1 MWIVKTALEKP
12 YTFIVMAILI
22 LLTTPLAV
30 MRTPVDVLPEIN
42 IPVISVIWSYNGL
55 SAQQMGNRITQ
66 SHERSLT
73 TTVSDIEHIE
83 SRSLGGIA
91 IIKIFFQP
99 NVNIQTAIAQVVAS
113 ATAIVRQMPPGITP
127 PLVIKYTASSV
138 PVVQVG
144 MSSNVLAEKE
154 LFDAALNIL
163 RPQLVTIPG
172 VAMPFPYGGKVRAV
186 SVDIDP
192 QALLA
197 KGLTS
202 SDIVNAITTQN
213 LTLPSGTAKI
223 GDTEF
228 GVSLNASPPN
238 IAGLNDIPV
247 KTVNGVTTFMRE
259 VAHVRDGFSPQI
271 NIVRQDG
278 KRGLLLT
285 ALKNGGASTL
295 DVVNA
300 LKAKLPSLLPLLPE
314 GIEVKLLSDQSIF
327 VKEAIA
333 GVIHEALIAAGLTAI
348 MLLLFLGNWR
358 TTTII
363 AVSIPLSIFSSLI
376 ALQMLG
382 ETINIMT
389 LGGLALAVGILV
401 DDATVTIENIERH
414 LHMGKGLY
422 ESIMDGA
429 GEIAVPAFVSTLCIC
444 IVFVPMFFLG
454 GVAKYLFV
462 PLAEAVCF
470 AMLAS
475 YVLSRTLVPTMA
487 YMLLRNQG
495 KPGVVTRW
503 IHSVHVGFNE
513 RFEKFKTA
521 YVLLLSHLLTHRKQF
536 IFSFLGFCLLSCGI
550 FGLLGRDLF
559 PYVDTGQIKLHMR
572 APSGT
577 RVERTAVIADEVQ
590 AVIRQVIP
598 ESELDSIL
606 DNIGLPNSG
615 INLSYSSSGTI
626 AAFDADILITLKPGH
641 KPSQEYME
649 AMLKP
654 LRENFPGIEFFYQ
667 PADIVTQIL
676 NFGIPAAVDVQI
688 VGPNYPAN
696 QQLAAK
702 LVTKIAAV
710 PGAADVN
717 IHQRL
722 DSPSIALRMDRTRMQ
737 SVGVN
742 GLTPADLAQNV
753 LLPLS
758 GSAQTSPSFWLN
770 PVNNI
775 NYSISV
781 QAPQVKIDSLDELLR
796 LPVGPSNAATSTAAA
811 AANAAA
817 GRGPQLLGNLV
828 TARPEAEFAILT
840 RYNILP
846 SIDIYANVRGR
857 DLASVAKDIQVIMD
871 EAKAELPRGSRLVM
885 RGQVETMLSSYQ
897 GLGVGLIG
905 AIILVYL
912 LIVVN
917 FQSWLD
923 PFIIVAGLIAALA
936 GIAWMLILT
945 GTNLSVPALTGA
957 IMTMG
962 VATANSVLV
971 ISFARQRLQD
981 GLPPLSAALE
991 AGATRL
997 RPVLMTALAMMIG
1010 MIPMAIGL
1018 GEGSE
1023 QNAPL
1028 GRAVIGGLLFAT
1040 VSTVLF
1046 VPVLFASF
1054 HRWLAIRN
1062 EQKEALT

>member
-1 MWIVKTALEKP
+1 MWIVRTALEKP

-22 LLTTPLAV
+22 LLSTPLAI
-30 MRTPVDVLPEIN
+30 MRTPMDVLPEIN
-42 IPVISVIWSYNGL
+42 IPVVSVIWSYNGL

-66 SHERSLT
+66 NHERILT
-73 TTVSDIEHIE
+73 TTVNDIEHIE
-83 SRSLGGIA
+83 SQSLGGIS
-91 IIKIFFQP
+91 IIKIYFQP
-99 NVNIQTAIAQVVAS
+99 NVNIQMAISQIVAVS
-113 ATAIVRQMPPGITP
+113 QSSLRQMPPGVTP
-127 PLVIKYTASSV
+127 PLIIKYTASAI
-138 PVVQVG
+138 PVIQIG
-144 MSSNVLAEKE
+144 LSSQTLSEKE

-163 RPQLVTIPG
+163 RPQIVTIPG
-172 VAMPFPYGGKVRAV
+172 IAMPFPYGGKVRAV

-192 QALLA
+192 QALRA
-197 KGLTS
+197 KGMTS
-202 SDIVNAITTQN
+202 SDVINAISTQN
-213 LTLPSGTAKI
+213 LTLPSGTSKI

-228 GVSLNASPPN
+228 NISLNSSPTS
-238 IAGLNDIPV
+238 IEGLNDIPV
-247 KTVNGVTTFMRE
+247 RTVNGATTYLRE

-271 NIVRQDG
+271 NIVRQNG
-278 KRGLLLT
+278 QRGLLLT

-295 DVVNA
+295 DVVNN
-300 LKAKLPSLLPLLPE
+300 LKLKMPTLLPLLPE
-314 GIEVKLLSDQSIF
+314 GIEVKLLADQSVF

-333 GVIHEALIAAGLTAI
+333 GVVHEAIIAAALTAI

-363 AVSIPLSIFSSLI
+363 AISIPLSIFCSLI
-376 ALQMLG
+376 ALYLLG

-422 ESIMDGA
+422 DAIIDGA

-454 GVAKYLFV
+454 GVARYLFV
-462 PLAEAVCF
+462 PLAEAVIF

-475 YVLSRTLVPTMA
+475 YLLSRTLVPTMA
-487 YMLLRNQG
+487 WLLLKNQG
-495 KPGVVTRW
+495 KPGKVTQW
-503 IHSVHVGFNE
+503 IFNVHERFNHK
-513 RFEKFKTA
+513 FEKFRTA

-536 IFSFLGFCLLSCGI
+536 ITGFMTFCILSCGI
-550 FGLLGRDLF
+550 FFLLGRDLF
-559 PYVDTGQIKLHMR
+559 PLVDTGQIKLHMR

-577 RVERTAVIADEVQ
+577 RVERTAVIADNVED
-590 AVIRQVIP
+590 VIRRVIP
-598 ESELDSIL
+598 EKDLNDIL
-606 DNIGLPNSG
+606 DNVGLPNSG

-626 AAFDADILITLKPGH
+626 GSFDADILISLKKGH
-641 KPSQEYME
+641 RPSEEYIE
-649 AMLKP
+649 ELIP
-654 LRENFPGIEFFYQ
+654 ELRKNFPGIEFFFQ

-676 NFGIPAAVDVQI
+676 NFGIPAAIDVQI

-696 QQLAAK
+696 QQLAGK
-702 LVTKIAAV
+702 LVSRIAAIR
-710 PGAADVN
+710 GAADVH

-722 DSPSIALRMDRTRMQ
+722 DTPSIALKMDRSRMQ
-737 SVGVN
+737 SI
-742 GLTPADLAQNV
+742 GLTPQDLAQNL

-758 GSAQTSPSFWLN
+758 GSSQTSPNFWLN
-770 PVNNI
+770 PANNI
-775 NYSISV
+775 NYTIQV
-781 QAPQVKIDSLDELLR
+781 QAPQSRIESLDDLLR
-796 LPVGPSNAATSTAAA
+796 LPVGPSNAAASTQSAAV
-811 AANAAA
+811 NAAS
-817 GRGPQLLGNLV
+817 GKGTQLLGNLV
-828 TARPEAEFAILT
+828 SASPATEFSILT
-840 RYNILP
+840 RYNIQP

-857 DLASVAKDIQVIMD
+857 DLASVANDIQKVID
-871 EAKAELPRGSRLVM
+871 EAKPELPRGSRMVM
-885 RGQVETMLSSYQ
+885 RGQVETMQTSYL
-897 GLGVGLIG
+897 GLGIGLLG
-905 AIILVYL
+905 AILLVYL

-923 PFIIVAGLIAALA
+923 PFIIITALFAALA

-971 ISFARQRLQD
+971 VSFARQRLKE

-991 AGATRL
+991 AGSTRL
-997 RPVLMTALAMMIG
+997 RPVLMTALAMIIG

-1028 GRAVIGGLLFAT
+1028 GRAVIGGLIFAT
-1040 VSTVLF
+1040 ISTVLF
-1046 VPVLFASF
+1046 VPVVFASF
-1054 HRWLAIRN
+1054 HRWLAIRHAN
-1062 EQKEALT
+1062 REALS

>member
-1 MWIVKTALEKP
+1 MWIVRTALEKP

-22 LLTTPLAV
+22 LLSTPLAV
-30 MRTPVDVLPEIN
+30 MKTPVDVLPEIN

-66 SHERSLT
+66 THERSLT
-73 TTVSDIEHIE
+73 TTVNDIAHIE
-83 SRSLGGIA
+83 SQSLGGIA
-91 IIKIFFQP
+91 IIKIYFQP
-99 NVNIQTAIAQVVAS
+99 NVNIQMAIAQVVSVSQA
-113 ATAIVRQMPPGITP
+113 VLRQMPPGITP
-127 PLVIKYTASSV
+127 PLVIKYTASSI
-138 PVVQVG
+138 PVIQLG
-144 MSSNVLAEKE
+144 MSSTVLAEKE

-163 RPQLVTIPG
+163 RPQIITIPG
-172 VAMPFPYGGKVRAV
+172 IAMPFPYGGKVRAV

-197 KGLTS
+197 KGMTS
-202 SDIVNAITTQN
+202 SDVINAITSQN
-213 LTLPSGTAKI
+213 LTLPAGTTKI

-228 GVSLNASPPN
+228 NVSLNASPPS
-238 IAGLNDIPV
+238 IAELNNIPV
-247 KTVNGVTTFMRE
+247 RTINGATTFLRE

-278 KRGLLLT
+278 QRGLLLT

-300 LKAKLPSLLPLLPE
+300 LKEKLPSLLPLLPD
-314 GIEVKLLSDQSIF
+314 GIEVKLLADQSIF

-333 GVIHEALIAAGLTAI
+333 SVVHEALIAAVLTAV

-358 TTTII
+358 TTVII
-363 AVSIPLSIFSSLI
+363 AISIPLSIFCSLI
-376 ALQMLG
+376 VLYLLG

-401 DDATVTIENIERH
+401 DDATVTLENIERH

-422 ESIMDGA
+422 EAIMEGA

-462 PLAEAVCF
+462 PLAQAVIF

-475 YVLSRTLVPTMA
+475 YILSRTLVPTMA
-487 YMLLRNQG
+487 YLLLGHASKRG
-495 KPGVVTRW
+495 RLGEA
-503 IHSVHVGFNE
+503 IYAVHVRFND
-513 RFEKFKTA
+513 RFEKFRTA

-536 IFSFLGFCLLSCGI
+536 IFGFLFFCVASCGI
-550 FGLLGRDLF
+550 FALLGRDLF
-559 PYVDTGQIKLHMR
+559 PLVDTGQIKLHLR

-577 RVERTAVIADEVQ
+577 RVERTAIIADEVQ
-590 AVIRQVIP
+590 TLIRKVIP
-598 ESELDSIL
+598 EKDLAGIL
-606 DNIGLPNSG
+606 DNVGLPNSG

-626 AAFDADILITLKPGH
+626 GAFDADIMITLKPGH
-641 KPSQEYME
+641 RPSEEYME
-649 AMLKP
+649 ALLP
-654 LRENFPGIEFFYQ
+654 ELRKNFPDIEFFFQ

-676 NFGIPAAVDVQI
+676 NFGIPAAIDVQI
-688 VGPNYPAN
+688 VGANYTAN
-696 QQLAAK
+696 QQLASK
-702 LVTKIAAV
+702 LVTRIAGV
-710 PGAADVN
+710 KGAADVHV
-717 IHQRL
+717 HQRL
-722 DSPSIALRMDRTRMQ
+722 DKPAIALTMDRTRMQ
-737 SVGVN
+737 GLN
-742 GLTPADLAQNV
+742 LTPTDLAQNV

-770 PVNNI
+770 PSNNI
-775 NYSISV
+775 NYSIQV
-781 QAPQVKIDSLDELLR
+781 QAPQAKIESLDDLLR
-796 LPVGPSNAATSTAAA
+796 LPVGPSTAPASAAYA
-811 AANAAA
+811 AANTLG

-828 TARPEAEFAILT
+828 TVTPTAEFAILT

-846 SIDIYANVRGR
+846 SINIYANVRGR
-857 DLASVAKDIQVIMD
+857 DLSGVATDIQNILD
-871 EAKAELPRGSRLVM
+871 QARAELPRGSRMVM
-885 RGQVETMLSSYQ
+885 RGQVETMKNSYT
-897 GLGVGLIG
+897 GLAIGLLG
-905 AIILVYL
+905 AIVLVYL

-923 PFIIVAGLIAALA
+923 PFIVIAALIAALA

-945 GTNLSVPALTGA
+945 ATNLSVPALTGA

-971 ISFARQRLQD
+971 ISFARQRLAD
-981 GLPPLSAALE
+981 GLPALSAALE
-991 AGATRL
+991 AGSTRL
-997 RPVLMTALAMMIG
+997 RPVLMTALAMILG
-1010 MIPMAIGL
+1010 MIPIAIGI

-1040 VSTVLF
+1040 VSTLLF
-1046 VPVLFASF
+1046 VPVLFATF
-1054 HRWLAIRN
+1054 HRMLALRN
-1062 EQKEALT
+1062 EQRRALT

>member
-1 MWIVKTALEKP
+1 
-12 YTFIVMAILI
+12 MAILI
-22 LLTTPLAV
+22 LITTPLAV

-42 IPVISVIWSYNGL
+42 IPVISVIWNYNGL

-66 SHERSLT
+66 AHERILT

-83 SRSLGGIA
+83 SQSLGGIA

-99 NVNIQTAIAQVVAS
+99 NVNIQTAISQVVAVS
-113 ATAIVRQMPPGITP
+113 QSVLRQMPPGITP
-127 PLVIKYTASSV
+127 PLIIKYTASSV
-138 PVVQVG
+138 PVIQLG
-144 MSSNVLAEKE
+144 MSSTVMAEKE
-154 LFDAALNIL
+154 LFDAAINIL
-163 RPQLVTIPG
+163 RPQLITIPG
-172 VAMPFPYGGKVRAV
+172 IAMPFPYGGKVRAV

-197 KGLTS
+197 KGMTS
-202 SDIVNAITTQN
+202 SDIINAITTQN
-213 LTLPSGTAKI
+213 LTLPAGTTKI

-228 GVSLNASPPN
+228 NVSLNASPIS
-238 IAGLNDIPV
+238 IAELNNIPV
-247 KTVNGVTTFMRE
+247 RTVNGATTFLRE

-278 KRGLLLT
+278 QRGLLLT

-333 GVIHEALIAAGLTAI
+333 AVVHEALIAGALTAL

-358 TTTII
+358 STLII

-376 ALQMLG
+376 VLHLLG

-401 DDATVTIENIERH
+401 DDATVTLENIERH
-414 LHMGKGLY
+414 MHMGKGLY
-422 ESIMDGA
+422 EAIMEGA

-462 PLAEAVCF
+462 PLAEAVIF

-475 YVLSRTLVPTMA
+475 YILSRTLVPTMA
-487 YMLLRNQG
+487 YLLMGNMTNQG
-495 KPGVVTRW
+495 RIDRV
-503 IHSVHVGFNE
+503 IYAVHVRFNV
-513 RFEKFKTA
+513 RFEKFRTA

-536 IFSFLGFCLLSCGI
+536 IFGFLFFCVASCGI
-550 FGLLGRDLF
+550 FALLGRDLF
-559 PYVDTGQIKLHMR
+559 PLVDTGEIKLHMR

-577 RVERTAVIADEVQ
+577 RVERTAIIADEVQ
-590 AVIRQVIP
+590 TVIRRVIP
-598 ESELDSIL
+598 EKDLAGIL
-606 DNIGLPNSG
+606 DNVGLPNSG

-626 AAFDADILITLKPGH
+626 GAFDADIMITLKKGH
-641 KPSQEYME
+641 RPSEYYME
-649 AMLKP
+649 ALLP
-654 LRENFPGIEFFYQ
+654 ELRKNFPDVEFFYQ
-667 PADIVTQIL
+667 PADLVTQIL
-676 NFGIPAAVDVQI
+676 NFGIPAAIDVQI
-688 VGPNYPAN
+688 VGANYAAN
-696 QQLAAK
+696 QQLASK
-702 LVTKIAAV
+702 LVTKIAGV
-710 PGAADVN
+710 KGAADVHV
-717 IHQRL
+717 HQRL
-722 DSPSIALRMDRTRMQ
+722 DKPAIALKMDRTRMQ
-737 SVGVN
+737 GLN
-742 GLTPADLAQNV
+742 LTPADLAQNV

-758 GSAQTSPSFWLN
+758 GSAQTAPSFWLN
-770 PVNNI
+770 PNNNI
-775 NYSISV
+775 NYSIQV
-781 QAPQVKIDSLDELLR
+781 QAPQSKIESLDDLLR
-796 LPVGPSNAATSTAAA
+796 LPVGPSNAAASNVLA
-811 AANAAA
+811 AANAAS
-817 GRGPQLLGNLV
+817 GRSTQLLGNLV
-828 TARPEAEFAILT
+828 TVSPTAEFAIVT
-840 RYNILP
+840 RYNIQP
-846 SIDIYANVRGR
+846 SINIYANVRGR
-857 DLASVAKDIQVIMD
+857 DLAGVASEIQKIMD
-871 EAKAELPRGSRLVM
+871 AAQAELPRGSKMVM
-885 RGQVETMLSSYQ
+885 RGQVETMKNSYT
-897 GLGVGLIG
+897 GLAIGLL
-905 AIILVYL
+905 AALVLVYL

-923 PFIIVAGLIAALA
+923 PFIVVAALIAALA

-945 GTNLSVPALTGA
+945 ATNLSVPALTGA

-971 ISFARQRLQD
+971 ISFARQRLAD
-981 GLPPLSAALE
+981 GLPALSAALE

-997 RPVLMTALAMMIG
+997 RPVLMTALAMILG
-1010 MIPMAIGL
+1010 MVPIAIGI

-1028 GRAVIGGLLFAT
+1028 GRAVIGGLIFAT
-1040 VSTVLF
+1040 ASTLFF

-1054 HRWLAIRN
+1054 HRMLAQRN
-1062 EQKEALT
+1062 DQRRALT

>member
-1 MWIVKTALEKP
+1 MWIVRTALEKP

-22 LLTTPLAV
+22 LITTPLAV

-66 SHERSLT
+66 SHERILT

-83 SRSLGGIA
+83 SQSLGGIA

-99 NVNIQTAIAQVVAS
+99 KANIQTAIAQVVAVS
-113 ATAIVRQMPPGITP
+113 QSVLRQMPPGITP
-127 PLVIKYTASSV
+127 PLIIKYTASSV
-138 PVVQVG
+138 PVIQLG
-144 MSSNVLAEKE
+144 MSSTVMAEKE
-154 LFDAALNIL
+154 LFDVAINIL
-163 RPQLVTIPG
+163 RPQLITIPG
-172 VAMPFPYGGKVRAV
+172 IAMPFPYGGKVRAV

-197 KGLTS
+197 KGMTS
-202 SDIVNAITTQN
+202 SDIINAITTQN
-213 LTLPSGTAKI
+213 LTLPGGTTKI

-228 GVSLNASPPN
+228 NVSLNSSPLS
-238 IAGLNDIPV
+238 IAELNNIPV
-247 KTVNGVTTFMRE
+247 RTVGGATTFLRE

-278 KRGLLLT
+278 QRGLLLT

-300 LKAKLPSLLPLLPE
+300 VKAKLPSLLPLLPE
-314 GIEVKLLSDQSIF
+314 GIEVRLLADQSIF

-333 GVIHEALIAAGLTAI
+333 AVIHEALIAGVLTAL

-358 TTTII
+358 STLII
-363 AVSIPLSIFSSLI
+363 AISIPLSIFTSLI
-376 ALQMLG
+376 ALYLLG

-401 DDATVTIENIERH
+401 DDATVTLENIERH
-414 LHMGKGLY
+414 QHMGKGLY
-422 ESIMDGA
+422 EAIMDGA
-429 GEIAVPAFVSTLCIC
+429 GEIAIPTFVSTLCIC

-462 PLAEAVCF
+462 PLAEAVIF

-475 YVLSRTLVPTMA
+475 YLLSRTLVPTMA
-487 YMLLRNQG
+487 YLLFRRATSQG
-495 KPGVVTRW
+495 LIDRAIYA
-503 IHSVHVGFNE
+503 IHVRFNN
-513 RFEKFKTA
+513 RFEKFRTA
-521 YVLLLSHLLTHRKQF
+521 YVLLLSNLLTHRKQF
-536 IFSFLGFCLLSCGI
+536 IFGFLFFCLGSCGI
-550 FGLLGRDLF
+550 FALLGRDLF
-559 PYVDTGQIKLHMR
+559 PLVDTGEIKLHLR

-577 RVERTAVIADEVQ
+577 RVERTAIIADEVQ
-590 AVIRQVIP
+590 TVIRKVIP
-598 ESELDSIL
+598 EKDLAGIL
-606 DNIGLPNSG
+606 DNVGLPNSG

-626 AAFDADILITLKPGH
+626 GAFDADIMIKLKPGH
-641 KPSQEYME
+641 RPSEYYME
-649 AMLKP
+649 ALLP
-654 LRENFPGIEFFYQ
+654 ELRKNFPEVEFFYQ
-667 PADIVTQIL
+667 PADLVTQIL
-676 NFGIPAAVDVQI
+676 NFGIPAAIDVQI
-688 VGPNYPAN
+688 VGANIAAN
-696 QQLAAK
+696 QQFASK
-702 LVTKIAAV
+702 LVTQIARV
-710 PGAADVN
+710 KGAADVH

-722 DSPSIALRMDRTRMQ
+722 DKPAIALKMDRTRMQ
-737 SVGVN
+737 SLN
-742 GLTPADLAQNV
+742 LTPADLAQNV

-758 GSAQTSPSFWLN
+758 GSAQTTPSFWLN
-770 PVNNI
+770 PNNNI
-775 NYSISV
+775 NYTIQV
-781 QAPQVKIDSLDELLR
+781 QAPQSKIESLDDLLR
-796 LPVGPSNAATSTAAA
+796 LPVGPSNAAASSALA
-811 AANAAA
+811 AANAAS
-817 GRGPQLLGNLV
+817 GRSTQLLGNLV
-828 TARPEAEFAILT
+828 TVSPTAEFAILT
-840 RYNILP
+840 RYNIQP

-857 DLASVAKDIQVIMD
+857 DLAGVANDIQKIMD
-871 EAKAELPRGSRLVM
+871 AARADLPRGSRMVM
-885 RGQVETMLSSYQ
+885 RGQVETMKNSYT
-897 GLGVGLIG
+897 GLGLGLLA
-905 AIILVYL
+905 AIVLVYL

-923 PFIIVAGLIAALA
+923 PFIVIAALIAALA

-945 GTNLSVPALTGA
+945 ATNLSVPALTGA

-971 ISFARQRLQD
+971 ISFARQRLAD
-981 GLPPLSAALE
+981 GLPALSAALE

-997 RPVLMTALAMMIG
+997 RPVLMTALAMILG
-1010 MIPMAIGL
+1010 MVPIAIGI

-1040 VSTVLF
+1040 VSTLFF

-1054 HRWLAIRN
+1054 HRMLALRN
-1062 EQKEALT
+1062 DQRRALT

>member
-1 MWIVKTALEKP
+1 MWIVRTALEKP

-22 LLTTPLAV
+22 LLSTPLAV
-30 MRTPVDVLPEIN
+30 MKTPVDVLPEIN

-66 SHERSLT
+66 THERSLT
-73 TTVSDIEHIE
+73 TTVNDIAHIE
-83 SRSLGGIA
+83 SQSLGGIA
-91 IIKIFFQP
+91 IIKIYFQP
-99 NVNIQTAIAQVVAS
+99 NVNIQMAIAQVVSVSQA
-113 ATAIVRQMPPGITP
+113 VLRQMPPGITP
-127 PLVIKYTASSV
+127 PLVIKYTASSI
-138 PVVQVG
+138 PVIQLG
-144 MSSNVLAEKE
+144 MSSTVLAEKE

-163 RPQLVTIPG
+163 RPQIITIPG
-172 VAMPFPYGGKVRAV
+172 IAMPFPYGGKVRAV

-197 KGLTS
+197 KGMTS
-202 SDIVNAITTQN
+202 SDVINAITSQN
-213 LTLPSGTAKI
+213 LTLPAGTTKI

-228 GVSLNASPPN
+228 NVSLNASPPS
-238 IAGLNDIPV
+238 IAELNNIPV
-247 KTVNGVTTFMRE
+247 RTINGATTFLRE

-278 KRGLLLT
+278 QRGLLLT

-300 LKAKLPSLLPLLPE
+300 LKEKLPSLLPLLPD
-314 GIEVKLLSDQSIF
+314 GIEVKLLADQSIF

-333 GVIHEALIAAGLTAI
+333 SVVHEALIAAVLTAV

-358 TTTII
+358 TTVII
-363 AVSIPLSIFSSLI
+363 AISIPLSIFCSLI
-376 ALQMLG
+376 VLYLLG

-401 DDATVTIENIERH
+401 DDATVTLENIERH

-422 ESIMDGA
+422 EAIMEGA

-462 PLAEAVCF
+462 PLAQAVIF

-475 YVLSRTLVPTMA
+475 YILSRTLVPTMA
-487 YMLLRNQG
+487 YLLLGHASKRG
-495 KPGVVTRW
+495 RLGEA
-503 IHSVHVGFNE
+503 IYAVHVRFND
-513 RFEKFKTA
+513 RFEKFRTA

-536 IFSFLGFCLLSCGI
+536 IFGFLFFCVTSCGI
-550 FGLLGRDLF
+550 FALLGRDLF
-559 PYVDTGQIKLHMR
+559 PLVDTGQIKLHLR

-577 RVERTAVIADEVQ
+577 RVERTAIIADEVQ
-590 AVIRQVIP
+590 TLIRKVIP
-598 ESELDSIL
+598 EKDLAGIL
-606 DNIGLPNSG
+606 DNVGLPNSG

-626 AAFDADILITLKPGH
+626 GAFDADIMITLKPGH
-641 KPSQEYME
+641 RPSEEYME
-649 AMLKP
+649 ALLP
-654 LRENFPGIEFFYQ
+654 ELRKNFPDIEFFFQ

-676 NFGIPAAVDVQI
+676 NFGIPAAIDVQI
-688 VGPNYPAN
+688 VGANYTAN
-696 QQLAAK
+696 QQLASK
-702 LVTKIAAV
+702 LVTRIAGV
-710 PGAADVN
+710 KGAADVHV
-717 IHQRL
+717 HQRL
-722 DSPSIALRMDRTRMQ
+722 DKPAIALTMDRTRMQ
-737 SVGVN
+737 GLN
-742 GLTPADLAQNV
+742 LTPTDLAQNV

-770 PVNNI
+770 PSNNI
-775 NYSISV
+775 NYSIQV
-781 QAPQVKIDSLDELLR
+781 QAPQAKIESLDDLLR
-796 LPVGPSNAATSTAAA
+796 LPVGPSTAPASIAYA
-811 AANAAA
+811 AANTLG

-828 TARPEAEFAILT
+828 TVTPTAEFAILT

-846 SIDIYANVRGR
+846 SINIYANVRGR
-857 DLASVAKDIQVIMD
+857 DLSGVATDIQNILD
-871 EAKAELPRGSRLVM
+871 QARAELPRGSRMVM
-885 RGQVETMLSSYQ
+885 RGQVETMKNSYT
-897 GLGVGLIG
+897 GLAIGLLG
-905 AIILVYL
+905 AIVLVYL

-923 PFIIVAGLIAALA
+923 PFIVIAALIAALA

-945 GTNLSVPALTGA
+945 ATNLSVPALTGA

-971 ISFARQRLQD
+971 ISFARQRLAD
-981 GLPPLSAALE
+981 GLPALSAALE
-991 AGATRL
+991 AGSTRL
-997 RPVLMTALAMMIG
+997 RPVLMTALAMILG
-1010 MIPMAIGL
+1010 MIPIAIGI

-1040 VSTVLF
+1040 VSTLLF
-1046 VPVLFASF
+1046 VPVLFATF
-1054 HRWLAIRN
+1054 HRMLALRN
-1062 EQKEALT
+1062 EQRRALT

>member
-1 MWIVKTALEKP
+1 MWIVRTALEKP

-22 LLTTPLAV
+22 LLSTPLAV
-30 MRTPVDVLPEIN
+30 MRTPVDVMPEIN

-55 SAQQMGNRITQ
+55 SAQQMGNRVTQ
-66 SHERSLT
+66 AHERILT
-73 TTVSDIEHIE
+73 TTVNDIEHIE
-83 SRSLGGIA
+83 SQSLGGIA

-99 NVNIQTAIAQVVAS
+99 NVNIQTALSQVVAVS
-113 ATAIVRQMPPGITP
+113 QSVLRQMPPGITP
-127 PLVIKYTASSV
+127 PLIIKYTASAI
-138 PVVQVG
+138 PVIQLG
-144 MSSNVLAEKE
+144 ISSTVLAEKE
-154 LFDAALNIL
+154 LFDLALNTL

-172 VAMPFPYGGKVRAV
+172 IAMPFPYGGKVRAI

-197 KGLTS
+197 KGMTS
-202 SDIVNAITTQN
+202 SDIINAITTQN
-213 LTLPSGTAKI
+213 LTLPAGTSKI
-223 GDTEF
+223 GDIEF
-228 GVSLNASPPN
+228 NVSLNASPPS
-238 IAGLNDIPV
+238 IAELNNIPV
-247 KTVNGVTTFMRE
+247 RTVNGSTTFLRE

-278 KRGLLLT
+278 QRGLLLT

-314 GIEVKLLSDQSIF
+314 GVEVRLLADQSIF

-333 GVIHEALIAAGLTAI
+333 GVIHEALIAAVLTAI

-358 TTTII
+358 ATVII
-363 AVSIPLSIFSSLI
+363 AISIPLSIFTSLI
-376 ALQMLG
+376 VLYLLG

-401 DDATVTIENIERH
+401 DDATVTLENIERH

-422 ESIMDGA
+422 EAIMEGA

-462 PLAEAVCF
+462 PLAEAVIF

-475 YVLSRTLVPTMA
+475 YILSRTLVPTMA
-487 YMLLRNQG
+487 YLLLGHASKRG
-495 KPGVVTRW
+495 RLGEALYA
-503 IHSVHVGFNE
+503 VHVRFND
-513 RFEKFKTA
+513 RFEKFRTA

-536 IFSFLGFCLLSCGI
+536 IFGFLFFCVASCGI
-550 FGLLGRDLF
+550 FALLGRDLF
-559 PYVDTGQIKLHMR
+559 PLVDTGQIKLHLR

-577 RVERTAVIADEVQ
+577 RVERTAIIADEVQ
-590 AVIRQVIP
+590 TVIRKVIP
-598 ESELDSIL
+598 EKDLAGIL
-606 DNIGLPNSG
+606 DNVGLPNSG

-626 AAFDADILITLKPGH
+626 GAFDADIMITLKPGH
-641 KPSQEYME
+641 RPSEEYME
-649 AMLKP
+649 ALLP
-654 LRENFPGIEFFYQ
+654 ELRKNFPDVEFFFQ

-676 NFGIPAAVDVQI
+676 NFGIPAAIDVQI
-688 VGPNYPAN
+688 VGANYTAN
-696 QQLAAK
+696 QQLASK
-702 LVTKIAAV
+702 LVTRIAGV
-710 PGAADVN
+710 KGAADVHV
-717 IHQRL
+717 HQRL
-722 DSPSIALRMDRTRMQ
+722 DKPVIALKMDRTRMQ
-737 SVGVN
+737 GLN
-742 GLTPADLAQNV
+742 LTPTDLAQNV

-770 PVNNI
+770 PLNNI
-775 NYSISV
+775 NYSIQV
-781 QAPQVKIDSLDELLR
+781 QAPQAKINSLDDLLR
-796 LPVGPSNAATSTAAA
+796 LPVGPSNAAASSVSA
-811 AANAAA
+811 AANSIG

-828 TARPEAEFAILT
+828 TVSPTTEFAILT
-840 RYNILP
+840 RYNIQP

-857 DLASVAKDIQVIMD
+857 DLAGVATDIQKILD
-871 EAKAELPRGSRLVM
+871 EARAELPRGSQMVM
-885 RGQVETMLSSYQ
+885 RGQVETMKNSYV
-897 GLGVGLIG
+897 GLGIGILG
-905 AIILVYL
+905 AIVLVYL

-923 PFIIVAGLIAALA
+923 PFIVIAALIAALA

-945 GTNLSVPALTGA
+945 ATNLSVPALTGA

-971 ISFARQRLQD
+971 ISFARQRLAD
-981 GLPPLSAALE
+981 GLPALSAALE
-991 AGATRL
+991 AGSTRL
-997 RPVLMTALAMMIG
+997 RPVLMTALAMILG
-1010 MIPMAIGL
+1010 MIPIAIGI

-1040 VSTVLF
+1040 VSTLLF

-1054 HRWLAIRN
+1054 HRMLALRN
-1062 EQKEALT
+1062 EQRRALT

>member
-1 MWIVKTALEKP
+1 MWIVRTALEKP

-22 LLTTPLAV
+22 LLSTPSAV

-55 SAQQMGNRITQ
+55 SAQQMGYRITQ

-113 ATAIVRQMPPGITP
+113 ATAIVRQMPPGATP
-127 PLVIKYTASSV
+127 PLVIKYTASSI

-163 RPQLVTIPG
+163 RPQLITVPG

-197 KGLTS
+197 KGLSS

-228 GVSLNASPPN
+228 GISMNASPPS
-238 IAGLNDIPV
+238 IAGLNDIPI
-247 KTVNGVTTFMRE
+247 KTSNGVTTFMRE
-259 VAHVRDGFSPQI
+259 VAHIRDGFSPQI

-300 LKAKLPSLLPLLPE
+300 LKIKLPTLLPLLPD
-314 GIEVKLLSDQSIF
+314 GIEVKLVSDQSIF
-327 VKEAIA
+327 VKDAIA
-333 GVIHEALIAAGLTAI
+333 SVIHEALIAGALTAI

-363 AVSIPLSIFSSLI
+363 AVSIPLSIFTSLI
-376 ALQMLG
+376 ALHMLG

-487 YMLLRNQG
+487 YMLLRNPG
-495 KPGVVTRW
+495 KPGLVSRW

-513 RFEKFKTA
+513 RFEKFRTS
-521 YVLLLSHLLTHRKQF
+521 YVLFLSHLLTHRKRF
-536 IFSFLGFCLLSCGI
+536 IFTFLGFCLLSCSL

-572 APSGT
+572 APTGT

-590 AVIRQVIP
+590 DVIRQIIP
-598 ESELDSIL
+598 EKELDSIL

-626 AAFDADILITLKPGH
+626 GAFDADILITLKHGH
-641 KPSQEYME
+641 RPTQEVME
-649 AMLKP
+649 ALLPP
-654 LRENFPGIEFFYQ
+654 LRQSFPGVEFFYQ

-676 NFGIPAAVDVQI
+676 NFGIPAAIDVQI

-696 QQLAAK
+696 QQLAAR
-702 LVTKIAAV
+702 LAHKIAAV
-710 PGAADVN
+710 SGAADVN

-722 DSPSIALRMDRTRMQ
+722 TAPSIALNMDRTRMQ
-737 SVGVN
+737 TAGLN
-742 GLTPADLAQNV
+742 GLTPTDLAQNV

-770 PVNNI
+770 PANNI
-775 NYSISV
+775 NYSVSI
-781 QAPQVKIDSLDELLR
+781 QAPQAKIDSLDELLR
-796 LPVGPSNAATSTAAA
+796 LPVGPSNAATSNATA
-811 AANAAA
+811 AANAAS
-817 GRGPQLLGNLV
+817 GRGSQLLGNLV
-828 TARPEAEFAILT
+828 TARPDTEFAIMT

-897 GLGVGLIG
+897 GLALGLIG

-971 ISFARQRLQD
+971 ISFARQRLKD

-991 AGATRL
+991 AGSTRL
-997 RPVLMTALAMMIG
+997 RPVLMTALAMILG

-1040 VSTVLF
+1040 VSTLLF